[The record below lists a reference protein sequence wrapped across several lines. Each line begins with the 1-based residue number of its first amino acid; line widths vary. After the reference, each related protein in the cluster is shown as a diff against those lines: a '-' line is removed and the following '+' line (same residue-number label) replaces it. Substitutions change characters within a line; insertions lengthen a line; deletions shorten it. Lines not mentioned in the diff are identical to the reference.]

1 MLGVGWGPSMP
12 GTHPTLPG
20 LPTLCMTQ
28 SNSLSIQSSSNA
40 PGTRLCA
47 VRTLHWC
54 APGAARAGAGRR
66 HAATPVP
73 AGGCDAAAPV
83 PGGKAARAAGGWGS
97 ALLCLQGTCIST
109 RCAARHA
116 PAAEASS
123 TPGGFSSGPCPAPAR
138 PRMCPPPPPLPLPQA
153 STERSQALYARHG
166 FAHIADKPLGEAGEE
181 GAPVLRVMV
190 RPPSGPTL
198 AAAADGAAR
207 A

>member
-138 PRMCPPPPPLPLPQA
+138 PRMCPPPPPPFLFRRPARSAPRRCTPGTALP
-153 STERSQALYARHG
+153 TSQTSPWGRRG
-166 FAHIADKPLGEAGEE
+166 R
-181 GAPVLRVMV
+181 RV
-190 RPPSGPTL
+190 R
-198 AAAADGAAR
+198 R
-207 A
+207 C